1 MYYNP
6 QIDVLDYTT
15 QPAKL
20 IYDVARDSMVNRY
33 QMKEGAREVTGD
45 PSKLVKYLYQADH
58 GEPLRFA
65 HLTCRVS
72 GVSRAFMAQIRTWKH
87 MSCVCSSQHYQ
98 DYRDYPF
105 VCRPEC
111 NDAVKS
117 ALQNYVGIMDGGTPN
132 YEARMALPEA
142 MCVTMNLTANAQAWA
157 YVIHRRL
164 CLRNVPEMVI
174 WAVRMRKV
182 LMDWFPELFNWV
194 NAGCN
199 ESGCRE
205 GFLACGCGNTQ
216 RQVRWV
222 QAMTGE
228 VL

>member
-1 MYYNP
+1 MYYSP
-6 QIDVLDYTT
+6 KIEVLDYTDR
-15 QPAKL
+15 PAHA

-33 QMKEGAREVTGD
+33 LMKEGAREAVSAPD
-45 PSKLVKYLYQADH
+45 KLIKYLYQADH

-65 HLTCRVS
+65 YLTCRVT

-105 VCRPEC
+105 VCRSEC
-111 NDAVKS
+111 DGAVKS

-132 YEARMALPEA
+132 YEARMVLPEA
-142 MCVTMNLTANAQAWA
+142 MCVTMTLTANAQAWA
-157 YVIHRRL
+157 YVIRRRL
-164 CLRNVPEMVI
+164 CLRNVPEMII

-194 NAGCN
+194 HAGCN

-205 GFLACGCGNTQ
+205 GFLACGCSNTQ